1 MKLILVTL
9 VVMTWQLT
17 TYEGLPTNTI
27 ETLLAKTDK
36 IALEKLKCLAAKNK
50 GQNIDCKQ
58 RNPKIKPDYNQK
70 KQLNKLDKL
79 NNMRMKTYGKLVSL
93 L

>member
-1 MKLILVTL
+1 
-9 VVMTWQLT
+9 MTWQLPT
-17 TYEGLPTNTI
+17 NEGLPTDSI
-27 ETLLAKTDK
+27 EILLAKADK
-36 IALEKLKCLAAKNK
+36 FALEKLKCLAAKNQ
-50 GQNIDCKQ
+50 GQNIDCNQ